1 MHAKTRESIDFVEI
15 SYLAGVDEQG
25 QSNAKRMN
33 SLEPYKRFIFK
44 NLEIYEEIINIIYT
58 VKLPSVRR

>member
-1 MHAKTRESIDFVEI
+1 MYAKTREPIDFVEI

-44 NLEIYEEIINIIYT
+44 SWKFIKRL
-58 VKLPSVRR
+58 